1 MAKISTLNEAL
12 KTDFFLYNPNG
23 NNIFGIYKNGKS
35 IFDFISGR
43 YTLELLQNPKFQAAF
58 FLKCL
63 ELYFP
68 GPKVLSF
75 YKYMK
80 FGAQDFHHYIQ
91 QYLTI
96 EEKLALYEGLDV
108 YRSTAQAFIR
118 ARAKDYN
125 NELYER
131 MFVDVLV
138 QETMNP
144 LDIYLEDD
152 NSPTYYGSPFPFT
165 KETIQ
170 KTVDVYSKYI
180 PLYQIHFL
188 RLVNEPASFFKKI
201 FADSSIKKD
210 FMSFIDQPEIQY
222 LDRYFEN
229 SSTGF
234 LEALTELHITIP
246 QIDVVRKF
254 GSDNDGI
261 FAWHLDYIEDVF
273 KHRTQL
279 FFKIGGFKS
288 KYSKNQLVASALKQ
302 NYFFILESMLN
313 QKFIQPTLL
322 KKTADSIGKHLST
335 HANAFVMAHT
345 VGVKVTSQ
353 EETLYKEQ
361 TRVNDAQT
369 ILDAIKNDDHEILLQ
384 TLPLIEK
391 NIVLKLAPQLYL
403 YGFEKR
409 VSKVVDYLQ
418 KNRIPIHRHKKTI
431 ESVMEYLTTHGSLA
445 TFKEGF
451 KRSDELDVFTL
462 SRMIEICV
470 EKEQIEQAKLIFKQ
484 YPKIPFLSRA
494 LGMAMYGGML
504 TFVSLIIDHGG
515 HILTRHRYDEKDLNL
530 YGLIERS
537 KGFYAAGNQ
546 YHAEFSSL
554 AIGDRFRY
562 HGKTNSVLKIKKG
575 SQADRLQCVK
585 ILLDHQQY
593 DEFSLGLMTTLAMHD
608 DQHEIAKYLLGFN
621 PYILE
626 KVRTANK
633 RSIGISV
640 FGKESKKR
648 LESYLKDN
656 KDKLTNED
664 DLKSIARQNFRD
676 QALKTDVI
684 EELRMPYY
692 IKKIIDWFQ
701 QEVNRKVADIEV
713 DPSFEKVNI
722 DKQEVFEKLIGKKDV
737 KVRMMVTKLGTL
749 DLFPYVDIKYE
760 KAFIRFVMPS
770 PKDAQNYYWKQTIIE
785 ENDEKE

>member
-23 NNIFGIYKNGKS
+23 SGIFGIYKNGKS
-35 IFDFISGR
+35 VIEFISGR
-43 YTLELLQNPKFQAAF
+43 YSLELLQDSKFQSAF

-63 ELYFP
+63 ELSFP
-68 GPKVLSF
+68 GPKVLPF
-75 YKYMK
+75 YKYMRD
-80 FGAQDFHHYIQ
+80 GAQNFHYYIQ
-91 QYLTI
+91 QHLTI

-108 YRSTAQAFIR
+108 YRATTQAFIR

-125 NELYER
+125 DGVYDR
-131 MFVDVLV
+131 MFIDVLV
-138 QETMNP
+138 PESMNP
-144 LDIYLEDD
+144 MNIYSNKD
-152 NSPTYYGSPFPFT
+152 NHLSYYGSPFPLS
-165 KETIQ
+165 KESIQ
-170 KTVDVYSKYI
+170 KTVNVYSKYI

-188 RLVNEPASFFKKI
+188 RLVNEPVSFFKKI
-201 FADSSIKKD
+201 FAESKIMTD
-210 FMSFIDQPEIQY
+210 FMAFIAQPEIQN
-222 LDRYFEN
+222 LDRYIEN

-234 LEALTELHITIP
+234 LEALAELHITIP
-246 QIDVVRKF
+246 KIDVVRKF
-254 GSDNDGI
+254 GSDNDGV
-261 FAWHLDYIEDVF
+261 FTWHLDNIKEEF

-279 FFKIGGFKS
+279 FFKIGGFNS
-288 KYSKNQLVASALKQ
+288 KYSKNQLIASALKQ
-302 NYFFILESMLN
+302 DYFFILESMLN
-313 QKFIQPTLL
+313 QNLIQPTLL
-322 KKTADSIGKHLST
+322 KKTADSIRNTFST
-335 HANAFVMAHT
+335 HANAFVMSHT
-345 VGVKVTSQ
+345 VGVKVASPT
-353 EETLYKEQ
+353 ETVYKEQ
-361 TRVNDAQT
+361 ARVNDAQI
-369 ILDAIKNDDHEILLQ
+369 ILDAIKNDDHAILLQ
-384 TLPLIEK
+384 TLPLVEK
-391 NIVLKLAPQLYL
+391 NIVLKLAPQLYW
-403 YGFEKR
+403 YGFEKK
-409 VSKVVDYLQ
+409 VSKLVDYLQ

-431 ESVMEYLTTHGSLA
+431 ESVMEYLTMHGSLT

-451 KRSDELDVFTL
+451 KLSNELDAFTL

-470 EKEQIEQAKLIFKQ
+470 EKEKIEQAKLIFNK

-504 TFVSLIIDHGG
+504 AFVNLIVDYGG
-515 HILTRHRYDEKDLNL
+515 HILTRHRYDEKGMNI

-575 SQADRLQCVK
+575 SEADRLKCIRV
-585 ILLDHQQY
+585 LFDHQQY

-608 DQHEIAKYLLGFN
+608 DQHEIANYMLGFK

-633 RSIGISV
+633 RSIGIS
-640 FGKESKKR
+640 FLGKESKKR

-656 KDKLTNED
+656 KDMLTNED
-664 DLKSIARQNFRD
+664 DLKNIARQKFRD
-676 QALKTDVI
+676 QAIKTDVI

-701 QEVNRKVADIEV
+701 QEVNRKVTDIEG
-713 DPSFEKVNI
+713 DPSFEKVTI
-722 DKQEVFEKLIGKKDV
+722 DKQIVFEKLIGKKDV
-737 KVRMMVTKLGTL
+737 KVRIKATKHGTL

-770 PKDAQNYYWKQTIIE
+770 PRDAQNYYWKQMIIE
-785 ENDEKE
+785 GNEPNE